1 MSEARCTAAEH
12 SIITTYR
19 KPIWRNFISAIK
31 TYQLISAGDRIA
43 VCMSGG
49 KDSLLLAACLRA
61 LQRHSEVPFELC
73 YLTMDPGYTPENR
86 AKVEENA
93 RKLGFPIE
101 IFESDIFSIVN
112 DVPASPCHVCA
123 AMRRGYLYK
132 EAQKRGCNKIA
143 LGHHYDDAV
152 ATALMSLFY
161 GGQFKTMMPKVKS
174 DNWAG
179 MELIRPLF
187 LVREEHIIA
196 WQQEQGLECLRC
208 ACRVTSSEDGGKRK
222 YIRDLIERLSL
233 DNPKLKNNIFAAL
246 SAVDLDTVLGYR
258 AVGADAV
265 TPFTQDYAAPQRQ
278 ELEVNA

>member
-1 MSEARCTAAEH
+1 MSEARHTAAEH

-86 AKVEENA
+86 ARVEENA
-93 RKLGFPIE
+93 RRLGFPIE

-123 AMRRGYLYK
+123 AMRRGYL
-132 EAQKRGCNKIA
+132 
-143 LGHHYDDAV
+143 
-152 ATALMSLFY
+152 
-161 GGQFKTMMPKVKS
+161 
-174 DNWAG
+174 
-179 MELIRPLF
+179 
-187 LVREEHIIA
+187 
-196 WQQEQGLECLRC
+196 
-208 ACRVTSSEDGGKRK
+208 
-222 YIRDLIERLSL
+222 
-233 DNPKLKNNIFAAL
+233 
-246 SAVDLDTVLGYR
+246 
-258 AVGADAV
+258 
-265 TPFTQDYAAPQRQ
+265 
-278 ELEVNA
+278 